1 MLFPIAVLLLSAVQR
16 THGEGAATTVRV
28 LFPADQCTL
37 EGGRFELVCA
47 LAPEAMAAKPRL
59 PLRVDGRR
67 GKWLPYA
74 PPAFVARLELKAG
87 LHEIT
92 VGSQKLRVYV
102 CGEEP
107 APAEVAGWPVLRS
120 HPGGADGWKDCGT
133 CHMVTEGKG
142 PSTIGDPQEPSACK
156 QCHSSED
163 FQLAHFHPEKPLG
176 TCHQCHALHGS
187 TNEHLLRGPAKKL
200 CAACHD

>member
-1 MLFPIAVLLLSAVQR
+1 MLSLIAVLLLPAAQR
-16 THGEGAATTVRV
+16 SHGEDAATTVRV
-28 LFPADQCTL
+28 LFPAGQCVL
-37 EGGRFELVCA
+37 ETGHFELVCA
-47 LAPEAMAAKPRL
+47 LVREAMGPKPRL

-74 PPAFVARLELKAG
+74 PPVFVARLELKAG

-102 CGEEP
+102 RGDEA
-107 APAEVAGWPVLRS
+107 APAEVADWPVLRS

-133 CHMVTEGKG
+133 CHEVTDEKG
-142 PSTIGDPQEPSACK
+142 RPNVGDPQEPSACK

-163 FQLAHFHPEKPLG
+163 FQLAHFHPEKPLD

-187 TNEHLLRGPAKKL
+187 ADEHLLRGPAKKL